1 MKRVAVIG
9 GGVAGMQTA
18 LRLAEQGVEPVII
31 EKEAELGGKL
41 RGWHV
46 LFPSFT
52 PASEILTELRRRIA
66 ERGIE
71 VMTRTEARGF
81 SREGVQLPDGRML
94 ACDSVVVC
102 SGFTLFD
109 ASIKEEYGYGI
120 YDNVFTTVD
129 IERMLNEGRVAKAD
143 GSRPRRIAFL
153 HCVGSRDEKVCQQ
166 HCSKVCCITGVKQAM
181 EMRQMFPEADVF
193 NFYMDIRM
201 FGPGYEE
208 MYREAQQKYNIHF
221 IRGRISEASPM
232 IDGRV
237 QIKAED
243 TLTGRPLRM
252 SVDMLILIV
261 GMRANDDNAAF
272 AEGAGLNR
280 APSGFM
286 APRDM
291 FLGNVKSNVEGIFYA
306 GTVTAPKNIGESLNE
321 GTAPP
326 PAAAPRGGG
335 VAKGA
340 ETFGYTISKPRAI
353 DIDRNN
359 LRKSDEILREMPE
372 LQACIGC
379 GACTAVCTAGN
390 LTEFNFRKVHTL
402 VRRGEYQGAYEE
414 MNKCMLC
421 GKCRLVC
428 PRGINTRGVVM
439 LIKRKL
445 GDF

>member
-1 MKRVAVIG
+1 MGNRVIIIG
-9 GGVAGMQTA
+9 GGVAGMQAAIT
-18 LRLAEQGVEPVII
+18 LDELGLQPILI
-31 EKEAELGGKL
+31 EKEAVLGGKL
-41 RGWHV
+41 NKWDR
-46 LFPSFT
+46 LFPTMT
-52 PASEILTELRRRIA
+52 PAEEVLTELTKKVQA
-66 ERGIE
+66 SNTEVHTSTAVGGIDDAGKS
-71 VMTRTEARGF
+71 VTLA
-81 SREGVQLPDGRML
+81 DGTKIDGD
-94 ACDSVVVC
+94 AVVVA
-102 SGFTLFD
+102 SGYDIFP
-109 ASIKEEYGYGI
+109 AEIKEEYGYGI

-143 GSRPRRIAFL
+143 GSRPKRIAFL

-181 EMRQMFPEADVF
+181 EMKQLFPDADVF

-221 IRGRISEASPM
+221 IRGRISEASPT

-261 GMRANDDNAAF
+261 GMRANDDNAVL
-272 AEGAGLNR
+272 AEGAGLHR

-321 GTAPP
+321 AT
-326 PAAAPRGGG
+326 AAADAAARYL
-335 VAKGA
+335 GA
-340 ETFGYTISKPRAI
+340 
-353 DIDRNN
+353 
-359 LRKSDEILREMPE
+359 
-372 LQACIGC
+372 
-379 GACTAVCTAGN
+379 
-390 LTEFNFRKVHTL
+390 
-402 VRRGEYQGAYEE
+402 
-414 MNKCMLC
+414 
-421 GKCRLVC
+421 
-428 PRGINTRGVVM
+428 
-439 LIKRKL
+439 
-445 GDF
+445 

>member
-1 MKRVAVIG
+1 MGKEVIIVG
-9 GGVAGMQTA
+9 GGVAGMQAA
-18 LRLAEQGVEPVII
+18 LSLRERGAEPVII
-31 EKEAELGGKL
+31 EKEERLGGKL
-41 RGWHV
+41 TGWHR
-46 LFPSFT
+46 LFPTFT
-52 PASEILTELRRRIA
+52 PAEDVLGPLLRRVEEA
-66 ERGIE
+66 GIR
-71 VMTRTEARGF
+71 VMTGTEVEELVPG
-81 SREGVQLPDGRML
+81 GVAVGGGRRITGD
-94 ACDSVVVC
+94 ATVIC
-102 SGFTLFD
+102 SGFELFD
-109 ASIKEEYGYGI
+109 ARLKEEYGYGI

-143 GSRPRRIAFL
+143 GSRPKRIAFL

-181 EMRQMFPEADVF
+181 EMKQLFPDADVF

-221 IRGRISEASPM
+221 IRGRISEASPT

-261 GMRANDDNAAF
+261 GMRANDDNAVL
-272 AEGAGLNR
+272 AEGAGLHR

-321 GTAPP
+321 AT
-326 PAAAPRGGG
+326 AAADAAARYL
-335 VAKGA
+335 GA
-340 ETFGYTISKPRAI
+340 
-353 DIDRNN
+353 
-359 LRKSDEILREMPE
+359 
-372 LQACIGC
+372 
-379 GACTAVCTAGN
+379 
-390 LTEFNFRKVHTL
+390 
-402 VRRGEYQGAYEE
+402 
-414 MNKCMLC
+414 
-421 GKCRLVC
+421 
-428 PRGINTRGVVM
+428 
-439 LIKRKL
+439 
-445 GDF
+445 